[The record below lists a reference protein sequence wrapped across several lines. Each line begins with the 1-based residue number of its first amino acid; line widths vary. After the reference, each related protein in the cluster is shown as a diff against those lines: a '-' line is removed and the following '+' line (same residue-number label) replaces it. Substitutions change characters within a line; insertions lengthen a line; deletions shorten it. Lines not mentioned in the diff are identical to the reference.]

1 MSMRILTSLFLNL
14 IIFSGL
20 LFGFSIANSGEP
32 TCASWTRADV
42 VFSGK
47 ILKIENAQKS
57 EDLPEGTRKVLFQV
71 AQNFKGA
78 ENKTISI
85 FSTDAKTG
93 GLNLKKGETWIIYA
107 MNDIVVKSFSIFR
120 GAKID
125 PKTPSD
131 ELETLKSVIAGKT
144 STAIAGK
151 LLSNNNSY
159 EHEPAEITVESG
171 GKRFSGKS
179 EPDGS
184 FNIPVPTDGK
194 YKVEIKFPFRAFV
207 KGNELLLGA
216 SNTEGEPTVFRYEV
230 KLNDGDC
237 NYNVFEVLKK

>member
-1 MSMRILTSLFLNL
+1 MKKFFSLFLT
-14 IIFSGL
+14 
-20 LFGFSIANSGEP
+20 IAACASASFACFVPESGEP
-32 TCASWTRADV
+32 PCASWTRADI

-47 ILKIENAQKS
+47 VLKIEGAQKS
-57 EDLPEGTRKVLFQV
+57 EDLPDGTRKVLFEV

-78 ENKTISI
+78 ENKTIAV
-85 FSTDAKTG
+85 FAADAKTG
-93 GLNLKKGETWIIYA
+93 GGLSFKRGETWIVYA
-107 MNDIVVKSFSIFR
+107 MNDIVFKSFTVFR

-131 ELETLKSVIAGKT
+131 ELETLKSVIDGKS

-151 LLSNNNSY
+151 LVAQNNSY
-159 EHEPAEITVESG
+159 TYEPAEISVESG

-184 FNIPVPTDGK
+184 FNIAVPADGK

-207 KGNELLLGA
+207 KGNEFLLNA

-237 NYNVFEVLKK
+237 NYNVFEVTKK